1 MEDKNGFCKNLL
13 TKTKDCVPVLLC
25 DEYIFL
31 TTTKWWDENKQ
42 ANIEI
47 FPPCMVEISHI
58 AKENRRLILTKK
70 IR

>member
-31 TTTKWWDENKQ
+31 TTTK
-42 ANIEI
+42 
-47 FPPCMVEISHI
+47 
-58 AKENRRLILTKK
+58 
-70 IR
+70 